1 LLNVCAKNKTMARI
15 PKGFKG
21 HFVGPNV
28 STNLKKSRLLNSNVI
43 AADMGEISTS
53 FTKLSINYPETYDTL
68 PGLPPINNDN
78 TKITFLQEFD
88 YDGVDTGGMFNWINS
103 INTKGSVGIGGY
115 GYQMFNNWDIR
126 TPESETATVLA
137 SQQNRLSF
145 RGASN
150 AFFILGDACTP
161 RIRVADDGNLYPPV
175 NFYGLSN
182 DMISDA
188 GTGVPPAAG
197 SNFWV
202 ANKNKIQLLTDNLAI
217 NYLYG
222 HYYEWDIDNNVS
234 VVESFRQIFLNADL
248 EATYTGTIN
257 QYAGIYHDADG
268 FVVGGNTTEAH
279 FIKNTADMPIT
290 TAGGITFTNS
300 LPAHA
305 DDAAAGTAGLTAGQM
320 YQTDGTG
327 AAPLNAAGILMI
339 KQ

>member
-1 LLNVCAKNKTMARI
+1 MGKVPEGWKGRFVAPKVDTKNKR
-15 PKGFKG
+15 
-21 HFVGPNV
+21 
-28 STNLKKSRLLNSNVI
+28 SRLLNSRVQ
-43 AADMGEISTS
+43 AATMEEISTS

-78 TKITFLQEFD
+78 TKITILEEFD
-88 YDGVDTGGMFNWINS
+88 YDGVDTGGMFNWIYS
-103 INTKGSVGIGGY
+103 INTKGSNPINGY
-115 GYQMFNNWDIR
+115 GYQMYNNWDIR
-126 TPESETATVLA
+126 TPESPINSVLA
-137 SQQNRLSF
+137 SQQNRLSY
-145 RGASN
+145 RGADN
-150 AFFILGDACTP
+150 AYFILGDACTP
-161 RIRVADDGNLYPPV
+161 RIRAAEDGKIYPPV
-175 NFYGLSN
+175 NFYALSN

-188 GTGVPPAAG
+188 GTGVPPGPG

-248 EATYTGTIN
+248 EAGYTGTIN

-300 LPAHA
+300 LPAYA